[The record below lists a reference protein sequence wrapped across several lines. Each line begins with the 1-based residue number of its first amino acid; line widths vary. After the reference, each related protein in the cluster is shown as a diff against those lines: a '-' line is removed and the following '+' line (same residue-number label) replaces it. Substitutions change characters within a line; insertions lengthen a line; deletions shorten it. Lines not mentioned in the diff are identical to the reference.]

1 MTRHLKLASLIAM
14 AGLIFTSRT
23 WLNFLHKFEPE
34 TGLLIKNAVV
44 LFVIFIMHFI
54 DESVSV
60 PHVKAVGVF
69 LIYVAF
75 MMIFNYQSD
84 WIEESGSEN
93 VGDQTMDGAVYHR
106 ARETFKF
113 SPEIARLVTFV
124 LVPFVLVFAGSRLVK
139 NGQKVRMD

>member
-1 MTRHLKLASLIAM
+1 MKHLKLAALIA
-14 AGLIFTSRT
+14 ASGFIFTSRP

-34 TGLLIKNAVV
+34 KGLLIKNAVI
-44 LFVIFIMHFI
+44 LSVIFLMHVI
-54 DESVSV
+54 DPSVSL
-60 PHVKAVGVF
+60 PHIRAAGVF

-84 WIEESGSEN
+84 WIDESGSGN
-93 VGDQTMDGAVYHR
+93 VGDQTVDGAVYHR

-113 SPEIARLVTFV
+113 SPEIARFVTFV

-139 NGQKVRMD
+139 NGQKVRID

>member
-1 MTRHLKLASLIAM
+1 M
-14 AGLIFTSRT
+14 AGLIALAGLLFTSRT

-44 LFVIFIMHFI
+44 LLVIFIMHLI
-54 DESVSV
+54 DPSISV
-60 PHVKAVGVF
+60 PHIRAAGVF
-69 LIYVAF
+69 LIYIAF

-84 WIEESGSEN
+84 WIEESGSGN

-113 SPEIARLVTFV
+113 SPEIARLLTFV
-124 LVPFVLVFAGSRLVK
+124 LVPFVLVFAGSRLMK

>member
-1 MTRHLKLASLIAM
+1 MKHLKLASLFAV
-14 AGLIFTSRT
+14 AGLVFTSRT
-23 WLNFLHKFEPE
+23 WLNFLHKFKPE

-44 LFVIFIMHFI
+44 LFIIFIMHLI
-54 DESVSV
+54 DPSVSV
-60 PHVKAVGVF
+60 PHIRATGVF

-84 WIEESGSEN
+84 WIEESGSGN
-93 VGDQTMDGAVYHR
+93 VEDQTVDGAVYHR

-113 SPEIARLVTFV
+113 SPEIARLATFV
-124 LVPFVLVFAGSRLVK
+124 IVPFVLVLVGSRLVK

>member
-1 MTRHLKLASLIAM
+1 MTHLKLASLIAA

-44 LFVIFIMHFI
+44 LFVIYLTHLI
-54 DESVSV
+54 DPSVSV
-60 PHVKAVGVF
+60 PHVKAAGAF
-69 LIYVAF
+69 LIYLAF

-84 WIEESGSEN
+84 WIEESGSGN
-93 VGDQTMDGAVYHR
+93 VGDQTVDGAVYHR
-106 ARETFKF
+106 ARETMNLK
-113 SPEIARLVTFV
+113 PELARLVTFV

-139 NGQKVRMD
+139 RGQRMRLD